1 MSLPPGAAPIP
12 VAGITEPADPE
23 LAKAASELNA
33 WITYLMDPNS
43 NDGPRIYRDRSL
55 SATGESDSEF
65 SKRVEPLDSDAQ
77 YEAVSVLRDFAGDLD
92 QFFRPVQAIAGVKE
106 STIESTYLKL
116 TEGCFT
122 YTDKNRKA
130 DSTGERNG
138 EPVTDVR
145 YPELHPARMN
155 WMQMRKSWYGKE
167 DTGAH
172 EFENDYIAYSVYTE
186 NLLYL
191 VATSLVRYRAIFKK
205 AGEDMTKL
213 MNALMER
220 FGRRDVYDTG
230 GPGLTFDWKSIAVT
244 AIVTVVGTV
253 ITGGAAA
260 PVMIGLATSEIIGEA
275 VKTGQAGGGKQKHLE
290 LGNADAL
297 GDIAKKYLEE
307 AKKIENE
314 VAEAI
319 TELYSQMRNELEDM
333 REKREYQAKPTDSG
347 TSMWVPHYKD
357 YIEA

>member
-1 MSLPPGAAPIP
+1 MSLPPGASPIP
-12 VAGITEPADPE
+12 VAGISESTDPE

-33 WITYLMDPNS
+33 WISYLMDPNS

-55 SATGESDSEF
+55 SATGETDSEF

-92 QFFRPVQAIAGVKE
+92 QFFRSAQAVAGVKE
-106 STIESTYLKL
+106 SALEATYLKL

-122 YTDKNRKA
+122 FTDKNRKA
-130 DSTGERNG
+130 DASGERNG

-155 WMQMRKSWYGKE
+155 WMQMRKSWYGPE
-167 DTGAH
+167 DVGAH
-172 EFENDYIAYSVYTE
+172 EYENDYIAYSVYTE

-191 VATSLVRYRAIFKK
+191 VATSLVRYRAIFKQ
-205 AGEDMTKL
+205 AGEDITKL

-220 FGRRDVYDTG
+220 FGRRDVFDNG
-230 GPGLTFDWKSIAVT
+230 GGGVTFDWKSIAVT
-244 AIVTVVGTV
+244 GIVAAVGTV

-260 PVMIGLATSEIIGEA
+260 PVMMGLGTTEIIGEA
-275 VKTGQAGGGKQKHLE
+275 VKGAQPGKEKHLE

-297 GDIAKKYLEE
+297 GDIAKKYLSE
-307 AKKIENE
+307 ARKIEDE
-314 VAEAI
+314 VAQAI
-319 TELYSQMRNELEDM
+319 TELYSKMRDELDEM
-333 REKREYQAKPTDSG
+333 REKRKYQAKPTDDG

-357 YIEA
+357 YIG

>member
-1 MSLPPGAAPIP
+1 MSLPPGASPIP
-12 VAGITEPADPE
+12 VPGISESVDAD

-33 WITYLMDPNS
+33 WITYLMDPKS
-43 NDGPRIYRDRSL
+43 NDGPRIYADRSL
-55 SATGESDSEF
+55 SANGETDSEF

-77 YEAVSVLRDFAGDLD
+77 YEAQSVLRDFAGDLD
-92 QFFRPVQAIAGVKE
+92 QFFRPVQAIAGVNE
-106 STIESTYLKL
+106 STMSATYLKL

-122 YTDKNRKA
+122 FTDKNRKA
-130 DSTGERNG
+130 DDSGERNG
-138 EPVTDVR
+138 VPVDDVK
-145 YPELHPARMN
+145 YPELHPARLN
-155 WMQMRKSWYGKE
+155 WMQMRKSWKGRE
-167 DTGAH
+167 DNAAH

-220 FGRRDVYDTG
+220 FGRRDVFDNGVG
-230 GPGLTFDWKSIAVT
+230 GATFDWKSIAVT
-244 AIVTVVGTV
+244 GIVAAVGTV

-260 PVMIGLATSEIIGEA
+260 PVMMGLVTTEIIGEA
-275 VKTGQAGGGKQKHLE
+275 VKTTQSGKEKHLE

-297 GDIAKKYLEE
+297 GDIAKKYVAE
-307 AKKIENE
+307 AKKIETE
-314 VAEAI
+314 VAQAI
-319 TELYSQMRNELEDM
+319 TELYSHMRDELDDL
-333 REKREYQAKPTDSG
+333 REKRKYQAKPTDSG

-357 YIEA
+357 YIG